1 MAVKRERGVL
11 GYQINKQELIDTM
24 KARFD

>member
-1 MAVKRERGVL
+1 MAVKRERAVL

-24 KARFD
+24 KAWFD